1 MLAKVTI
8 VGLYNYDDTLFDGL
22 SLPDGVSKDDAV
34 FTILERNGDFPLL
47 YPDFDFLKTA
57 IGVWSRTSQTIFNR
71 MYATT
76 TAEYNPIE
84 NYDRHSVIT
93 RDVEGSS
100 GSESIG
106 AQTSFN
112 SGEFADT
119 DKSTGESSSSGSETA
134 TDYTH
139 GNIGVT
145 SSQEL
150 LQQERDVSDWNFYN
164 WLADNFATRFC
175 IKIY

>member
-1 MLAKVTI
+1 MIAKTTI
-8 VGLYNYDDTLFDGL
+8 VGMYNYDDTIFD
-22 SLPDGVSKDDAV
+22 SLTLPEGVNKDDAV
-34 FTILERNGDFPLL
+34 FTILERDGDFPLL
-47 YPDFDFLKTA
+47 YNDYDFLKTA
-57 IGVWSRTSQTIFNR
+57 IGVWSRTSQEIFAK
-71 MYATT
+71 MWATV

-84 NYDRHSVIT
+84 NYDRHSTIERNV
-93 RDVEGSS
+93 S
-100 GSESIG
+100 GASDSTSVG

-112 SGEFADT
+112 SGTFADT
-119 DKSTGESSSSGSETA
+119 DKSTGESASTGEEHA

-150 LQQERDVSDWNFYN
+150 ITQERTVADWNFCN
-164 WLADNFATRFC
+164 WLADNFASRFC